1 MKIAYVRVS
10 TEEQNEDRQIEK
22 VRSLGVADRFIFVD
36 KASGKNFDR
45 PAYRAMKQVLRE
57 GDLLI
62 VDSIDRLGRDYDG
75 IQEEWYEITKEI
87 KADIV
92 ALDMA
97 DLFDSRKFK
106 QQGEIGKLLE
116 RQMLSL
122 LAWVAEQERKKIKT
136 RQREGIE
143 IAKRQGKYKGRQPI
157 KYDPEK
163 VKEVY
168 ALVKGKVIT
177 NTEARRRLNMKK
189 NKYYKTL
196 KEVGLLSGAE
206 GREKEGE

>member
-1 MKIAYVRVS
+1 M
-10 TEEQNEDRQIEK
+10 
-22 VRSLGVADRFIFVD
+22 
-36 KASGKNFDR
+36 
-45 PAYRAMKQVLRE
+45 
-57 GDLLI
+57 
-62 VDSIDRLGRDYDG
+62 
-75 IQEEWYEITKEI
+75 
-87 KADIV
+87 
-92 ALDMA
+92 
-97 DLFDSRKFK
+97 
-106 QQGEIGKLLE
+106 
-116 RQMLSL
+116 
-122 LAWVAEQERKKIKT
+122 
-136 RQREGIE
+136 
-143 IAKRQGKYKGRQPI
+143 QGKYKGRQPI